1 MKRKGLT
8 KIILTPYSWVN
19 LSLVLM
25 LLGLI
30 QIWVLT
36 FYYQTAMNEWIS
48 WIANDGN
55 VGTPFAFGQHY
66 FGDYLTMHDVSK
78 SRDLSAFDNSY
89 PPLGVIPFWLI
100 SGLPYR
106 LGLLIWFIVLA
117 ASLLS
122 PLLATFPRMDKERSV
137 GAIIALGA
145 VTIPTISV
153 LDRGNSVGLL
163 TGLFFI
169 VYYFGRQNKDWQ
181 AGLALG
187 VAIGMK
193 IYPLVMIPF
202 LIVKGKYKQA
212 IVALSSSI
220 FLNLIALLVWS
231 KGNYLGSISYIIAR
245 IREVEQT
252 FPSGHGMYVSSS
264 QIVIN
269 VLNKL
274 GLADTTLGSFVIEN
288 YQFVSLFTLAA
299 LLFLA
304 WHAKGNYWYLYML
317 CSIQLI
323 PSLSFS
329 YYRVWTPVAIAI
341 ILWEGGLKNKSPLS
355 RFENIWLL
363 VCVLNTSVLVLF
375 NFWPINVLAT
385 LAAFLIFLTY
395 IDLRGS
401 KDIFKTEKKPNPNLA
416 VQKQ

>member
-8 KIILTPYSWVN
+8 KVILTPYSWVN

-55 VGTPFAFGQHY
+55 IGTPFAFGQHY

-100 SGLPYR
+100 SGFPYR
-106 LGLLIWFIVLA
+106 IGLLIWFIVIV

-169 VYYFGRQNKDWQ
+169 FYYFGKQNKDWQ

-231 KGNYLGSISYIIAR
+231 KGNYLESISYIIAR

-274 GLADTTLGSFVIEN
+274 GLADTTLGSFVIAN
-288 YQFVSLFTLAA
+288 YQVVSLFTLAA

-304 WHAKGNYWYLYML
+304 WYAKGNYWYLYML

-341 ILWEGGLKNKSPLS
+341 IFWERGLKNKSQLS
-355 RFENIWLL
+355 KFENIWLL
-363 VCVLNTSVLVLF
+363 VCVLNTSILVLF

-395 IDLRGS
+395 IDLRRAR
-401 KDIFKTEKKPNPNLA
+401 DILKTEKKQNPNLA
-416 VQKQ
+416 VQKK